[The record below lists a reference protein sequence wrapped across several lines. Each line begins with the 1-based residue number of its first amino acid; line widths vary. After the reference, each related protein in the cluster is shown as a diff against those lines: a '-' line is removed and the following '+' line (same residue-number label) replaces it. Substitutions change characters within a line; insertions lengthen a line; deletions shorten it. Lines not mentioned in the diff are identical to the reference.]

1 MKPVKK
7 IKAIFADGREKEVNA
22 YVEQIEIRGCKL
34 PPVILVEGEQNLLGH
49 NVLQQLGAVIDEKKG
64 KIIYRVCP
72 SEIPKI

>member
-49 NVLQQLGAVIDEKKG
+49 NVAVIDEKKG

>member
-49 NVLQQLGAVIDEKKG
+49 NVLAVIDEKKG

>member
-1 MKPVKK
+1 VKPVKK

-49 NVLQQLGAVIDEKKG
+49 NVAVIDEKKG